1 MIKAKEA
8 NINSKVTIENLAKE
22 FIWNEVSSKVQSA
35 IDGGWF
41 HTNVSLNK
49 VPNAQYVGP
58 VVVNMLKDEYGYEAE
73 FIYEDHYPQE
83 ASYICIDW
91 NNAK

>member
-8 NINSKVTIENLAKE
+8 NINSKSTIENIAKE

-49 VPNAQYVGP
+49 VANARYVGP
-58 VVVNMLKDEYGYEAE
+58 VVVELLKKEYGYEAE
-73 FIYEDHYPQE
+73 FIYEDNYPQE
-83 ASYICIDW
+83 ASYISVDW
-91 NNAK
+91 SKA